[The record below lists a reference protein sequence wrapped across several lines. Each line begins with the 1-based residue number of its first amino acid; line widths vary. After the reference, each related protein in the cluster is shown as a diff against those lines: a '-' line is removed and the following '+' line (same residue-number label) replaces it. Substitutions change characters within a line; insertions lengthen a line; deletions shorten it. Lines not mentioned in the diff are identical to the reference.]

1 MKRVQ
6 EFNKQNESLV
16 QAALTNITG
25 AMNAIKG
32 TLAEKP
38 TYQKKGEVEGVT
50 SAGQLVSRE
59 A

>member
-1 MKRVQ
+1 VQ
-6 EFNKQNESLV
+6 DFNKQNEALV
-16 QAALTNITG
+16 QSALNNITG
-25 AMNAIKG
+25 AMNEIKG

-38 TYQKKGEVEGVT
+38 VYQKKGEVEGVT